1 MLLRCRSATRH
12 STRQWYAPDVTTA
25 EDPSLTTDGVLRR
38 ATLARGAVAGVGAW
52 LLGYLVAYVWKSQA
66 VSEAL
71 RGVGFV
77 SELLGGEA
85 VPAWKGVS
93 WLFFNAHFVAAR
105 FPTITG
111 GTQTANFVTG
121 EDGSTAMVVLPVV
134 VLLAAG
140 FVAAYGRPGGA
151 LERAKAGATVAL
163 GYLPLSA
170 GVALVA
176 THAIG
181 DTDAAIAPDLV
192 TAVLLAGLAYPLVLG
207 AVGGTLS
214 SALE

>member
-1 MLLRCRSATRH
+1 M
-12 STRQWYAPDVTTA
+12 TTQRDA
-25 EDPSLTTDGVLRR
+25 SLTTGGMVRR

-52 LLGYLVAYVWKSQA
+52 LLGYLVAYVWKSA
-66 VSEAL
+66 AISEAL

-77 SELLGGEA
+77 SQLLGGEA
-85 VPAWKGVS
+85 IPAWKGVS
-93 WLFFNAHFVAAR
+93 WLFLNAHFVATR

-111 GTQTANFVTG
+111 GTRTANVVTREG
-121 EDGSTAMVVLPVV
+121 GSTLLLALPVL
-134 VLLAAG
+134 VLLGAG
-140 FVAAYGRPGGA
+140 VVAGYGRPGGA
-151 LERAKAGATVAL
+151 VERAKAGGTVAL

-181 DTDAAIAPDLV
+181 DTGTAVSPDPV

-207 AVGGTLS
+207 AVGGALS
-214 SALE
+214 SAAR

>member
-1 MLLRCRSATRH
+1 M
-12 STRQWYAPDVTTA
+12 TA
-25 EDPSLTTDGVLRR
+25 QQDASLTADGAVRR
-38 ATLARGAVAGVGAW
+38 TTLARGAIAGVGAW
-52 LLGYLVAYVWKSQA
+52 LLGYLVAYLWKSQA

-85 VPAWKGVS
+85 IPAWKGVS
-93 WLFFNAHFVAAR
+93 WLFFNAHFVATR

-111 GTQTANFVTG
+111 GTQRTNFVTG
-121 EDGSTAMVVLPVV
+121 EGGSTAMLALPVA
-134 VLLAAG
+134 VLLGVG

-163 GYLPLSA
+163 GYLPLSVGA
-170 GVALVA
+170 ALVA

-192 TAVLLAGLAYPLVLG
+192 TAVLLAGLAYPLAFG
-207 AVGGTLS
+207 AVGGALS